1 MTTIQKF
8 TRKQSSNTTFRT
20 KRRLLTSFTTIVAI
34 CCLAQLT
41 SASAR
46 TVGETPSTAG
56 TIRLSYADVATVA
69 SKAGFRSWGLV
80 MAVAIAQAESSRYVN
95 VVNRNPSPPTDDLG
109 LWQINDYYHS
119 NSTGHA
125 SGSEL
130 YDADHL
136 YNLNLYTASSVEAY
150 NAAAAFAISSSG
162 SSWTQWA
169 TFYNFDSTNHY
180 ADSNFAG
187 YGAYKSYVA
196 DARYWAS
203 LADSSV
209 LTGAGDNLKATQGV
223 NVRNNPGGGTTGLP
237 ARVAGDVGVVLSGP
251 SALTQVAGLGPWY
264 IWWQIRWSDGE
275 VGWSIENNLSKTGG
289 SAPADLAL
297 QSITVTH
304 GTYRPGDPVFI
315 PEFIVKNVGGSA
327 SATYTV
333 SFYLS
338 TDTSITATD
347 NYLGTTSSPLP
358 GIAGG
363 SSDSYNTTVVVPST
377 LASRDYYLGA
387 IINLTDANAG
397 NNTNYD
403 PIAITVSTTQTRVIG
418 LSGNLAFGNVSV
430 GSSAQRTLTISNTG
444 NSILTVSSL
453 SYPAGFSGSFSGTI
467 AANSSR
473 DVTVTFSPGAAAG
486 YGGTITVNSD
496 KTSGTNTISC
506 SGTGS
511 TTSSVKDDFD
521 SDGRTDFIIQD
532 SNGFGYIFYMNGQG
546 DQLSGHWLNYA
557 RTFGDWK
564 IVGTG
569 DFNSDGKAD
578 IIIQDSSGFGYIF
591 YMNGQGDQLS
601 GHWLNY
607 AKTFGDWKIVGTGDF
622 NSDGK
627 TDIIIQQDG
636 TGLAYIFYMNGQGD
650 QLGGHWLNNAQT
662 FGDWRIAGTGDF
674 NSDGKTDIIIQQA
687 STGLAYIFYM
697 NGQGDQLSGHW
708 LNYAKTF
715 GDWNIVN
722 TGDFNSDG
730 KTDIIIQQASTGLA
744 YIFYMN
750 GQGDQLSGHWL
761 NYARTFG
768 DWKIRP

>member
-1 MTTIQKF
+1 MTTVQTF
-8 TRKQSSNTTFRT
+8 TRKRLFNTAFRT
-20 KRRLLTSFTTIVAI
+20 KKRVIARYATIVAI
-34 CCLAQLT
+34 CYLAQLT
-41 SASAR
+41 FASAR

-56 TIRLSYADVATVA
+56 TLRLSYADLATVA
-69 SKAGFRSWGLV
+69 SKAGFKSWGLV

-119 NSTGHA
+119 NSIGHA

-136 YNLNLYTASSVEAY
+136 YNLSLYTASSVEAY
-150 NAAAAFAISSSG
+150 NAAAAYTISSSG
-162 SSWTQWA
+162 STWTQWA
-169 TFYNFDSTNHY
+169 TFYNFDATNHY
-180 ADSNFAG
+180 GDSNFAG
-187 YGAYKSYVA
+187 YGAYKSYLA

-203 LADSSV
+203 LADPSSV

-223 NVRNNPGGGTTGLP
+223 NVRNNPGGSTAGLP
-237 ARVAGDVGVVLSGP
+237 SRVAGDVGVVLSGP
-251 SALTQVAGLGPWY
+251 SALTQVAGSGPWY
-264 IWWQIRWSDGE
+264 IWWQVRWSDGE

-289 SAPADLAL
+289 STPADLAL

-315 PEFIVKNVGGSA
+315 PEFTVKNMGGSA

-338 TDTSITATD
+338 TDTNITASD

-363 SSDSYNTTVVVPST
+363 ASDSYNTTVYVPGT

-387 IINLTDANAG
+387 IINLTDANPG

-403 PIAITVSTTQTRVIG
+403 PTAITVSTTQTRVIG
-418 LSGNLAFGNVSV
+418 LSGNLAFGNVLV
-430 GSSAQRTLTISNTG
+430 GSSAQRTVTISNTG
-444 NSILTVSSL
+444 NSTLTVSSIN
-453 SYPAGFSGSFSGTI
+453 YPTAFSGNWSGGTI
-467 AANSSR
+467 GVGSSR
-473 DVTVTFSPGAAAG
+473 DVLVTFSPAAVAN
-486 YGGTITVNSD
+486 YGGTITVTSD

-506 SGTGS
+506 SGTGV
-511 TTSSVKDDFD
+511 TTNSVKDDFN
-521 SDGRTDFIIQD
+521 SDGKTDFIIQD
-532 SNGFGYIFYMNGQG
+532 S
-546 DQLSGHWLNYA
+546 
-557 RTFGDWK
+557 T
-564 IVGTG
+564 
-569 DFNSDGKAD
+569 
-578 IIIQDSSGFGYIF
+578 GFGYIF

-627 TDIIIQQDG
+627 TDIIIQQDS
-636 TGLAYIFYMNGQGD
+636 TGLAYIFFMNGQGD
-650 QLGGHWLNNAQT
+650 QLSGHYLNGGHT
-662 FGDWRIAGTGDF
+662 FGDWKVVGTGDF

-715 GDWNIVN
+715 GDWKIVG

-730 KTDIIIQQASTGLA
+730 KTDIIIQDSTGFG

-761 NYARTFG
+761 NYAKTFG